1 MNRFETTQFTNRP
14 SKNMGIILQTR
25 PLDGALVTPE
35 PNKYYTFVYKAKTP
49 RIQYDQNPLVV
60 CGDVF
65 QWGFTGYNVHWNEI
79 RRYAWKEVRSN
90 LFELTEE
97 EFGTLQNVPLALIKQ
112 S

>member
-1 MNRFETTQFTNRP
+1 MRLILG
-14 SKNMGIILQTR
+14 SK

-49 RIQYDQNPLVV
+49 RIQYDQNPLVI

-65 QWGFTGYNVHWNEI
+65 QWGFTGYNVHWDEI
-79 RRYAWKEVRSN
+79 RKYTWKEVRSN
-90 LFELTEE
+90 LFEVTEE
-97 EFGTLQNVPLALIKQ
+97 EFKTLTNIPLALIKQ